1 MFTSFPPFLRSYLE
15 KSGSRNINYF
25 PIFESSPAEFWVKGV
40 TLMNNIKRHLIL
52 VICYVV
58 AAIGIVI
65 VLANFMK

>member
-1 MFTSFPPFLRSYLE
+1 
-15 KSGSRNINYF
+15 
-25 PIFESSPAEFWVKGV
+25 
-40 TLMNNIKRHLIL
+40 MNNIKRHLIL